1 MSESDVA
8 MESVVPKP
16 LSRVSRVSLVD
27 GVIVAIRTML
37 AERAWTVGSK
47 LPSEQELSRQ
57 LGVGR
62 STVREALRVLGHLGL
77 VESRS
82 GLGTYVAEQ
91 KMAEPSRRYPEGPE
105 ALVQL
110 YEFRRAIEIPSARLA
125 AERRTAEQ
133 MAAIKSAWRDC
144 ELAVKR
150 DSADEFARLDFLFH
164 AAIVRAAN
172 NRFFLECY
180 LALQDSFSGNV
191 TLILGQGQLKNML
204 HFHDRLIEGIQRR
217 DPKAA
222 VRAVEE
228 NFKETDVRVQLL
240 LESSKPGGRPRKR

>member
-1 MSESDVA
+1 MDSAVQKALPRVA
-8 MESVVPKP
+8 K
-16 LSRVSRVSLVD
+16 VSLVD
-27 GVIVAIRTML
+27 EVIAAMRNML
-37 AERAWTVGSK
+37 SETWAVGSK

-82 GLGTYVAEQ
+82 GLGTFVIEQQMPAVGAEYPQ
-91 KMAEPSRRYPEGPE
+91 GPEG
-105 ALVQL
+105 LVQL

-133 MAAIKSAWRDC
+133 LADIKSAWSKC

-164 AAIVRAAN
+164 AAIVRAAQ
-172 NRFFLECY
+172 NRFFLESY
-180 LALQDSFSGNV
+180 LGVQDSFARNV
-191 TLILGQGQLKNML
+191 TLILGQGQLKSML
-204 HFHDRLIEGIQRR
+204 HFHDGLIEAIERGNA
-217 DPKAA
+217 KGA
-222 VRAVEE
+222 VREAEE
-228 NFKETDVRVQLL
+228 NFKETDVRVRLL
-240 LESSKPGGRPRKR
+240 MRSVSGADKPKR